1 MKLVDDGEIR
11 PVIYKE
17 DYWGLE
23 TVGRALEDVRK
34 RKAWGRA
41 VIRICEAEEDKAEQK
56 ARL

>member
-1 MKLVDDGEIR
+1 MKLVEDGKIR

-23 TVGRALEDVRK
+23 TVSRALEDVRE
-34 RKAWGRA
+34 RKTWGRA
-41 VIRICEAEEDKAEQK
+41 VIRISEAEADKTEQK